1 MASGAESG
9 TPAHTE
15 PLQMYGGMKT
25 LFVPFAVLVIGI
37 AFFALQGAAQLSA
50 YWVMVLAAIFVGLLL
65 AKKKS
70 VYIDSLIEGISS
82 SMLGVML
89 LAWFLAGIMG
99 TLLSAA
105 GLIDGLAWAATQL
118 GIGAAWFPLI
128 AFVLA
133 CLLSVSTGTTMGTV
147 LVVTPTLFF
156 AGFAVGADPFLLIG
170 AIIGGAAFGGNIAPI
185 SDTTIISA
193 YSQGVSIPKVV
204 KTRLPYAW
212 AAASITVAVYIG
224 FALFHDAGETVTDV
238 DGEVN
243 PVSLIMLIVP
253 AVTITLMFLG
263 RHFVEA
269 LFYSNMLGIIL
280 GWGTGLLAPADI
292 FFVDADESEAG
303 GLIIEGIEGS
313 IGVVVMAIFLM
324 ALIGTLRRGG
334 VIDWL
339 LEATQRLATTPRR
352 SESVLVGVVLLVNAL
367 TVVPPIAMVMSGPYV
382 RRLGHRAGLAPWRRA
397 NLFDAVSNVFGGG
410 LPYAM
415 ALLVPYSMVVEAVH
429 GAGYNLFSPLTVA
442 AFTFYCWALLLV
454 VIFAVITG
462 WRREFST
469 EEELEAEAREIAES
483 KV

>member
-1 MASGAESG
+1 MDAEQ
-9 TPAHTE
+9 
-15 PLQMYGGMKT
+15 PLRMYGGMRT
-25 LFVPFAVLVIGI
+25 LFIPFGVLVLGI
-37 AFFALQGAAQLSA
+37 AFFAVQGAAQLPA
-50 YWVMVLAAIFVGLLL
+50 YWAMVLAAILVGLLL
-65 AKKKS
+65 AKTKS
-70 VYIDSLIEGISS
+70 IYIDSLIEGISS

-105 GLIDGLAWAATQL
+105 GLIDGLAWAAAQL

-128 AFVLA
+128 AFLLA
-133 CLLSVSTGTTMGTV
+133 CLLSVATGTTMGTV

-156 AGFAVGADPFLLIG
+156 AGFAVGSDPLLLLG

-193 YSQGVSIPKVV
+193 YSQGASIPKVV

-212 AAASITVAVYIG
+212 VAAALTVAVYVG
-224 FALFHDAGETVTDV
+224 FALFQEADTAVTDL
-238 DGEVN
+238 DAEVN
-243 PVSLIMLIVP
+243 PLSLVMMLIP

-269 LFYSNMLGIIL
+269 LFYSNLLGIIL
-280 GWGTGLLAPADI
+280 GWSLGLLAPADI

-334 VIDWL
+334 VIEWL
-339 LEATQRLATTPRR
+339 LEVTARYATTPRR
-352 SESVLVGVVLLVNAL
+352 AEIALVGVVLLVNAL

-397 NLFDAVSNVFGGG
+397 NLFDAASNVFGGA

-415 ALLVPYSMVVEAVH
+415 ALLVPYSMALGAVH
-429 GAGYNLFSPLTVA
+429 EAGHLTFSPLTVA
-442 AFTFYCWALLLV
+442 LHVFYCWALLIV
-454 VIFAVITG
+454 VLFAVVTG
-462 WRREFST
+462 WRRQFSSAQEL
-469 EEELEAEAREIAES
+469 EEEAVQITES
-483 KV
+483 RV